1 MGLYIRLMAMYKV
14 YSLLFFKISAEPI
27 ASFPLQLSATITI
40 TAHLIEPE
48 SEYPPRLRN
57 IQIVYD
63 YIGKISYA
71 NSVM

>member
-1 MGLYIRLMAMYKV
+1 MLYV
-14 YSLLFFKISAEPI
+14 YLLLSIISAEPT

-63 YIGKISYA
+63 YIGRIYFHTY
-71 NSVM
+71 

>member
-1 MGLYIRLMAMYKV
+1 MYKV